1 MSTKH
6 TGRPGDAKRDALRT
20 LAAEL
25 QDSGH
30 TIIQIAWNL
39 RVSPGTARRLL
50 AEATREFTTPDP
62 DRPAWFTG
70 SDEKLAVLRRAAEAR
85 GVVLD
90 PATPPSEENAQ
101 ELTDELADVLLT
113 EKCFDANWD
122 ITPFGDLVE
131 SLIDGLHRYAY
142 PDEH

>member
-1 MSTKH
+1 M
-6 TGRPGDAKRDALRT
+6 
-20 LAAEL
+20 
-25 QDSGH
+25 
-30 TIIQIAWNL
+30 
-39 RVSPGTARRLL
+39 
-50 AEATREFTTPDP
+50 TTP

-90 PATPPSEENAQ
+90 PDTPPREEDAQ

-113 EKCFDANWD
+113 EHCFDADWE

-131 SLIDGLHRYAY
+131 GLIDALNLYAY
-142 PDEH
+142 PD